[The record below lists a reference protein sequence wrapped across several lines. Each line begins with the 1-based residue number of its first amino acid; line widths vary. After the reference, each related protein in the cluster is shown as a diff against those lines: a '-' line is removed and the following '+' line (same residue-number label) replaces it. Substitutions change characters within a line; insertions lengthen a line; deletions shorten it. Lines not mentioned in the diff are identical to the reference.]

1 MKILMLTP
9 YAPFSPNSS
18 GGRIRMW
25 EEIQYLGRRHDL
37 TVVSFVFSREEY
49 ELREALASRCNR
61 VIAVMLPNKPSPSK
75 RQDQRRLPWP
85 VRRCVTTEM
94 RKTLESLQKVNFDL
108 VLIEHIFMAEYRD
121 LFSICTV
128 LEEHNIESNIFKQL
142 ARIQPSS
149 MEISEG
155 KISRQEERALL
166 HATWMHVARYENQT
180 WPKFPLR
187 ITVSENDKQELDR
200 RCPTGRTIVIENG
213 INTQSITPVANSGS
227 RKILFMGTMD
237 YIPNV
242 DAVFYLREHILPRIW
257 QKDPTI
263 SLVIAGRNPPQKV
276 RSLASNPR
284 IEVFANPEDMS
295 EIAKDCC
302 LTVVPLRIGGGT
314 RIKIPHS
321 MAMGLPVVSTSLGS
335 EGLSVV
341 DGVHILI
348 RDEPEQFAD
357 AVLQI
362 ISDPA
367 LRNNLRT
374 NGRRLV
380 EERYDWSRMFER
392 LEMEIISL
400 VNSSKC

>member
-9 YAPFSPNSS
+9 YAPFSPHSS

-37 TVVSFVFSREEY
+37 TVVSFVSSQEEY
-49 ELREALASRCNR
+49 ELREALASHCNR
-61 VIAVMLPNKPSPSK
+61 VIAVMRPNKPSPPK
-75 RQDQRRLPWP
+75 QQDQRRLPWP
-85 VRRCVTTEM
+85 IGRYVTTEM
-94 RKTLESLQKVNFDL
+94 QKTLETIQEVNFDL
-108 VLIEHIFMAEYRD
+108 VLFEHIFMAEYRD
-121 LFSICTV
+121 LFSTCTV
-128 LEEHNIESNIFKQL
+128 LEEHNIESNILKQL
-142 ARIQPSS
+142 ARIRPSS
-149 MEISEG
+149 MEISEER
-155 KISRQEERALL
+155 ISEQKERALL
-166 HATWMHVARYENQT
+166 HATWMHVAKYEDQT

-213 INTQSITPVANSGS
+213 INTQSIMPVANNGS
-227 RKILFMGTMD
+227 QKILFMGSMD
-237 YIPNV
+237 YMPNV

-257 QKDPTI
+257 QRDPTI
-263 SLVIAGRNPPQKV
+263 SLVIAGRKPPQTV
-276 RSLASNPR
+276 RNLASNPR

-302 LTVVPLRIGGGT
+302 LTIVPLRIGGGT

-341 DGVHILI
+341 DGLHILI
-348 RDEPEQFAD
+348 RDEPEQFAN

-392 LEMEIISL
+392 LEMEILSL
-400 VNSSKC
+400 VDSSK